1 MPAVDKRSNSLQQ
14 KDSTKCPVLQVCKV
28 CHEDNVP
35 IIPYGTGTGLEAG
48 ISAVQGGV
56 CVDLSKMDEI
66 HDYNPEDF
74 DVRVRPGVTRCE
86 H

>member
-1 MPAVDKRSNSLQQ
+1 MPAVDKRSNFSPT
-14 KDSTKCPVLQVCKV
+14 KIYKCPVFQVCKV

-74 DVRVRPGVTRCE
+74 DVWVRPGVIRSD